1 MNVKLANAC
10 SQEEI
15 HHSKFLI
22 LLRPHILP
30 QLAHVSTCDWIISLT
45 HRSTTSTW

>member
-30 QLAHVSTCDWIISLT
+30 QLARVNLWLDYITYT
-45 HRSTTSTW
+45 